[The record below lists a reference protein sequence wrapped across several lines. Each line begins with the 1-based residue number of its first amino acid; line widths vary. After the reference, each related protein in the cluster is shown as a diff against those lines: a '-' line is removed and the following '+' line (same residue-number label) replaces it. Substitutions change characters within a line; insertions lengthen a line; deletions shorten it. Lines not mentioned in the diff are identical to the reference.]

1 MSTNPTSGL
10 TGNTHDNTLDN
21 THNTSNEKGGVIPTV
36 LSYVGLGGNNSTSS
50 NTASDATREPA
61 FGAAV
66 GPHSSDSSST
76 GGILGGSSNT
86 HNSSTGGILGG
97 SNSGSTGSGILP
109 GSSNTHS
116 SSTGGILGGD
126 NTHNSSTGGIL
137 GGNNT
142 HSSSTGS
149 GVLPGSNT
157 HSSSTG
163 GILPGSNTHNSS
175 SGGILGS
182 SNSHNTHSS
191 STGGILGGN
200 SASSHDGYAPAPT
213 LNPHDEERARVVAER
228 AMGSTTT
235 GGGASGLESGSGLT
249 SGQHAGIGSTGGLTS
264 GQHVPGAPG
273 IGHESGHHGSGVGS
287 GVGLGS
293 GVATGAGLG
302 SGLGSDRHGSALD
315 SDRHGSGAGLSSG
328 QHGSGLDS
336 GRHGSGVGSGVG
348 LSSGQHGSGLD
359 SDRHGSGV
367 GSGVGLDS
375 SDSARHGS
383 EYHDSTSG
391 ENSHKPPVTAGHKG
405 ALENKSSIPTAGGIK
420 LGEKHWGES
429 DIVPEFPKVREE
441 EKIASSSG
449 QPDSKF
455 IPQSPG
461 MTTDMHLLTKSAEST
476 RDNTSANTGHPS
488 SGHGE
493 HGEQKE
499 GIVDK
504 VKDALHMG
512 GHKKE

>member
-1 MSTNPTSGL
+1 MSNL

-21 THNTSNEKGGVIPTV
+21 NNATNEKGGVIPTV

-50 NTASDATREPA
+50 NTASDATKEPA

-76 GGILGGSSNT
+76 GGLGSSSSGILGGNNAHSN
-86 HNSSTGGILGG
+86 STGGILGG

-109 GSSNTHS
+109 GSSTHDSHSNSTGGILPGSNTHS
-116 SSTGGILGGD
+116 SSGGILPGSNTHSSSSGGILGGN
-126 NTHNSSTGGIL
+126 NTHNTHSSTGGIL

-142 HSSSTGS
+142 
-149 GVLPGSNT
+149 
-157 HSSSTG
+157 
-163 GILPGSNTHNSS
+163 
-175 SGGILGS
+175 
-182 SNSHNTHSS
+182 
-191 STGGILGGN
+191 
-200 SASSHDGYAPAPT
+200 ASHDGYAPAPT

-287 GVGLGS
+287 AVGLGS
-293 GVATGAGLG
+293 GAGLA
-302 SGLGSDRHGSALD
+302 SGLD
-315 SDRHGSGAGLSSG
+315 SDRHGSGVGLTPG
-328 QHGSGLDS
+328 QHGSALDS
-336 GRHGSGVGSGVG
+336 ERHGSGVGSGVG
-348 LSSGQHGSGLD
+348 LGSGLD
-359 SDRHGSGV
+359 SDRHGSGVGSGVGLGHDSARHGSGV

-383 EYHDSTSG
+383 EHHESTSG
-391 ENSHKPPVTAGHKG
+391 ENAHKPPVTSGHKG
-405 ALENKSSIPTAGGIK
+405 NLENKSSIPTAGGIK

-429 DIVPEFPKVREE
+429 DIVPEFPKPREE
-441 EKIASSSG
+441 ENISSSSG
-449 QPDSKF
+449 QPDRKF
-455 IPQSPG
+455 MPQVPE
-461 MTTDMHLLTKSAEST
+461 TTTYIHLLTNLTEST
-476 RDNTSANTGHPS
+476 RDNTSANTGSSTIPPS
-488 SGHGE
+488 GKGE

-512 GHKKE
+512 GHK